1 MKVAF
6 GCDHGGF
13 QYKDKV
19 IEEVKNLGYEVLDFG
34 CFGPQSVDYPDYAE
48 LVCKAI
54 IEKKAEKGI
63 VICGTGIGISIAA
76 NKFNG
81 IRCAVCHDHLTA
93 TLCRQHNDANVISLG
108 ARVIGIEVAIDCVKT
123 FLTTEFIGGR
133 HQNRIDKIQKIQ
145 EKYS

>member
-1 MKVAF
+1 MKIAF
-6 GCDHGGF
+6 ACDHAGF
-13 QYKDKV
+13 DYKERV
-19 IEEVKNLGYEVLDFG
+19 IAFIKSLGHEVIDFG
-34 CFGPQSVDYPDYAE
+34 CNGPESVDYPDYAE